1 MADHGCFWPNNTYQV
16 SSIFR
21 QSKFFAGCFRYFEYV
36 SIMPT
41 QSPVTKEASLDTL
54 RAHRF
59 LPSQGLVTE
68 EELLKLIPMTSRV
81 LKELRYRRKIPFY
94 APTYRIRLYDV
105 EVVKKSL
112 ATVIV
117 NTMDQPPSND
127 IGKSVRQ
134 MTQPP

>member
-1 MADHGCFWPNNTYQV
+1 
-16 SSIFR
+16 
-21 QSKFFAGCFRYFEYV
+21 
-36 SIMPT
+36 MPT

-94 APTYRIRLYDV
+94 APSYRIRLYDV
-105 EVVKKSL
+105 AEVMKAL
-112 ATVIV
+112 AGFIV
-117 NTMDQPPSND
+117 HPMARPPRNAA
-127 IGKSVRQ
+127 K
-134 MTQPP
+134 